1 MKLSLI
7 VLALA
12 VLGAGCKGKK
22 VEEAPIV
29 RPVLSTIVTR
39 TPGGGTSFVGSIQP
53 RHAAD
58 LAFRVGGR
66 VLKRNVSV
74 GDHVKKGDVIAT
86 LDTQSLGLA
95 VKAAEANVVGLRAR
109 SSNARSTLDRQGAL
123 LANQTSAQSTFD
135 QARLGNDTAT
145 ATVAEAEA
153 RLAKAREDL
162 GYGVLRA
169 DAEGVITRVDFE
181 VEQTVAPNAVIATV
195 AVPDVLDDVF
205 DVPENV
211 ARDLAV
217 GTPFTVHDT
226 ATPPA
231 VVRGT
236 IRQLSPSADRATR
249 TRRVWLAVEG
259 ATGLRFGTTTYA
271 EREVQAQAPLRIPA
285 TALLEDKGKA
295 SVWIVKGDAVE
306 ARPVTIGARSEAAV
320 VVESGIQDGERV
332 VTAGVHA
339 LAPGQH
345 VKILED
351 ERS

>member
-1 MKLSLI
+1 MKLSL
-7 VLALA
+7 VVALA
-12 VLGAGCKGKK
+12 FVAAGCKGKH
-22 VEEAPIV
+22 VEEAPVV
-29 RPVLSTIVTR
+29 RPVLSTVVTR
-39 TPGGGTSFVGSIQP
+39 NPGGGTSFVGTIQP

-66 VLKRNVSV
+66 VMKRNVSV
-74 GDHVKKGDVIAT
+74 GDHVKRGDVIAT
-86 LDTQSLGLA
+86 LDTQSLALA
-95 VKAAEANVVGLRAR
+95 VKAAEANIAGVRAR
-109 SSNARSTLDRQGAL
+109 SSNAKSTLDRQSSL
-123 LANQTSAQSTFD
+123 LAQQTSAPSSFD
-135 QARLGNDTAT
+135 QARLGNDTAA
-145 ATVAEAEA
+145 ATVGEAEA

-169 DAEGVITRVDFE
+169 DTDGVITRIDFE
-181 VEQTVAPNAVIATV
+181 VEQTVAPNAIIATV

-205 DVPENV
+205 DVPESV

-231 VVRGT
+231 TVRGT
-236 IRQLSPSADRATR
+236 IRQLAPSADRATR

-259 ATGLRFGTTTYA
+259 TGLRFGTTTYA
-271 EREVQAQAPLRIPA
+271 EREAQDAAPLRIPS
-285 TALLEDKGKA
+285 TALLEEQGKT

-306 ARPVTIGARSEAAV
+306 ARPVKTGARTDGAV

-345 VKILED
+345 VKLLQD
-351 ERS
+351 DHS